1 MGKNLKEI
9 AFSLVRWDEE
19 LVEEH
24 RMRTLP
30 LLCTFCSC
38 IAAATLQAG
47 SATWTLDPV
56 NGDWN
61 TAVNWTPETVPND
74 SADIATFASSNTTNV
89 SLSQQTDVDS
99 IVFDPSANAYTI
111 NTAAHRL
118 TFFGAGIVNNSL
130 NQENFVTGIQDG
142 DLIAFRNNST
152 AGNALVTVHGDALQP
167 FVFFHDNSTAGTAT
181 FINNGGFGGAV
192 TWFFNSS
199 SADSATFY
207 NYSLGDGFNDGVTV
221 FMNHATAATAT
232 IFCQGGG
239 AVFHDYSTA
248 ANSTLIADSGN
259 IVFADNASA
268 GDAMVVAN
276 GAPNREQLPPAIF
289 FISGQARAGNA
300 TLVAN
305 GGRDGGTG
313 GLIVCWYQTRGDK
326 ARVQLSGNGR
336 LIIKD
341 HDPLAPMTIGSLEG
355 DGAVTLGAN
364 NLAVGRNHLQT
375 IFSGVINDGI
385 GFTGGS
391 ITKVGVGTLDL
402 RGSSSY
408 TGGTL
413 IESGNLLVDNTLGS
427 ATGTGPVQVNGGTL
441 GGKGIIAGPVSI
453 GTGQVNRG
461 ILSPGIKG
469 IGLLTIQNSV
479 TFAGLGSY
487 NWKMDTVAVMAD
499 EITAAG
505 VTIDNGALFSAVV
518 KGNSVLPIG
527 TTFSVINNTGPQA
540 ISGRFSNLPDGSS
553 FTAGNNT
560 FQASYSGGDGNDLTL
575 TVVP

>member
-1 MGKNLKEI
+1 
-9 AFSLVRWDEE
+9 
-19 LVEEH
+19 
-24 RMRTLP
+24 MRTLP
-30 LLCTFCSC
+30 LLWTFYLCV
-38 IAAATLQAG
+38 AAATLQAG
-47 SATWTLDPV
+47 SATWTLDPI
-56 NGDWN
+56 NDDWN
-61 TAVNWTPETVPND
+61 TAANWIPETVPNG
-74 SADIATFASSNTTNV
+74 SADVATFAGSNTTDV
-89 SLSQQTDVDS
+89 SLSAATDVDS
-99 IVFDPSANAYTI
+99 IVFDRNASAYTI

-118 TFFGAGIVNNSL
+118 TFFGSGIVNNSL
-130 NQENFVTGIQDG
+130 NQQNFVTGIQDG
-142 DLIAFRNNST
+142 DLIAFRDNTT
-152 AGNALVTVHGDALQP
+152 AGNALFTVHGDALQP
-167 FVFFHDNSTAGTAT
+167 FVFFHDHSNAGTAT

-221 FMNHATAATAT
+221 FLNHATAATAT

-259 IVFADNASA
+259 IVFADNATA

-276 GAPNREQLPPAIF
+276 GAPNREQLPPVIF
-289 FISGQARAGNA
+289 FISGEARAANA

-305 GGRDGGTG
+305 GGRNGGTG
-313 GLIVCWYQTRGDK
+313 GLIVFWYQTRGDN

-364 NLAVGRNHLQT
+364 NLTVGRNHRQT

-385 GFTGGS
+385 GFSGGS
-391 ITKVGVGTLDL
+391 ITKIGVGTLDL
-402 RGSSSY
+402 KGSSSY
-408 TGGTL
+408 TGGTVV
-413 IESGNLLVDNTLGS
+413 ESGNLLVDNTFGS

-441 GGKGIIAGPVSI
+441 GGKGIIAGAVSI
-453 GTGQVNRG
+453 GTGQLARG

-487 NWKMDTVAVMAD
+487 SWNVDTIAVTAD
-499 EITAAG
+499 EIAAAA

-518 KGNSVLPIG
+518 KGTGVLPIG
-527 TTFSVINNTGPQA
+527 TTFTVINNSGLEA
-540 ISGRFSNLPDGSS
+540 ISGTFSNLPDGSS

-560 FQASYSGGDGNDLTL
+560 FQASYSGGDGNDLIL
-575 TVVP
+575 TVIP